1 MGRGRLLPADAFAA
15 MNFKR
20 FLRSKGHE
28 LDNFSKKSTKNPM
41 DYPDA
46 QEIDMGAASKIILM
60 GGLSFPNLTGAT

>member
-1 MGRGRLLPADAFAA
+1 
-15 MNFKR
+15 
-20 FLRSKGHE
+20 
-28 LDNFSKKSTKNPM
+28 M